1 MRPFS
6 IRSNNQTSR
15 GSGRDD
21 DDISLAR
28 LNPERAF
35 DLRSIDDGER
45 PNPIQGTDGDDH
57 LIGTDAKDA
66 IWAMAGNDTVEAG
79 GGDDLIRA
87 GGGNDEVYGGAG
99 NDRMAGARGADTLSG
114 GDGDDLMYGGP
125 QDDVL
130 TGGEGAD
137 QFLFKI
143 GHASGRPVRE
153 AGDDV
158 VTDFSLE
165 EGDTLRI
172 AGTQHM
178 TTNFEYGDSDND
190 GLDDYT
196 VISFTLNSRE
206 NDGEVILPEGL
217 EIGTITLEGTLVT
230 ADDLGL

>member
-1 MRPFS
+1 MRSFS
-6 IRSNNQTSR
+6 IRSNNGPVR
-15 GSGRDD
+15 GSERAGEDA
-21 DDISLAR
+21 SVAR

-35 DLRSIDDGER
+35 NLRSTEDDER
-45 PNPIQGTDGDDH
+45 PNPIPGTDGDDH
-57 LIGTDAKDA
+57 LIGTDGKDA
-66 IWAMAGNDTVEAG
+66 IWAMSGNDTVEAG

-87 GGGNDEVYGGAG
+87 GGGDDEVYGGDG
-99 NDRMAGARGADTLSG
+99 DDRMAGARGADTLSG
-114 GDGDDLMYGGP
+114 GDGDDLLYGGP
-125 QDDVL
+125 QDDIL

-137 QFLFKI
+137 QFLFKL
-143 GHASGRPVRE
+143 GHASGRPVPD

-178 TTNFEYGDSDND
+178 TANFEYGDSDND

-196 VISFTLNSRE
+196 LISFTLNPRE
-206 NDGEVILPEGL
+206 NGEEIVLPEGI
-217 EIGTITLEGTLVT
+217 EIGTITLEGTLLT